1 MKNEKDII
9 DAVVAIT
16 AISHS
21 FSGDKKQ
28 KQLDNKLNAKR
39 KMKEVKTFSE
49 TIEQELSSQKFLE
62 ENSNFIFVGKTNKK
76 NLIFENKDKQ
86 IKISPD
92 GIIL

>member
-28 KQLDNKLNAKR
+28 KQLARLLLTNYYDVCCFFLNEEDNYSSGLHLGHVQLFIEKYD
-39 KMKEVKTFSE
+39 EVMQA
-49 TIEQELSSQKFLE
+49 IC
-62 ENSNFIFVGKTNKK
+62 N
-76 NLIFENKDKQ
+76 
-86 IKISPD
+86 
-92 GIIL
+92 